1 MNAKILSII
10 GLLILAVGVWF
21 FYKEDVKVEP
31 AVPSAPQASYEVTE
45 IKAVQTNEQTGD
57 VEYTLTADSL
67 VKNTQGEDE
76 MVNAKMDWSPPDGEQ
91 FQLTASRAT
100 LDQAAGDMKLAEGFV
115 LTKKGTDAKPD
126 MVIKGTL
133 LTGNTKTYHV
143 QSDEPINVTQGE
155 DSFSAKGFSA
165 NIQKGEYEFNK
176 ISIQFNP
183 PERQDKPLF

>member
-1 MNAKILSII
+1 MNAKILSVI
-10 GLLILAVGVWF
+10 GLLVLAVGVWF

-31 AVPSAPQASYEVTE
+31 TLPAAPQASYEVTE

-67 VKNTQGEDE
+67 VKNALGEEE
-76 MVNAKMDWSPPDGEQ
+76 MVNAKMDWSPPDGEK
-91 FQLTASRAT
+91 FHLTAARAT
-100 LDQAAGDMKLAEGFV
+100 LDQTTGNMKFAEGFV
-115 LTKKGTDAKPD
+115 LTKKGVETKPD

-133 LTGNTKTYHV
+133 LTGNTKDHTIK
-143 QSDEPINVTQGE
+143 SDEAVNITQGE
-155 DSFSAKGFSA
+155 DNFTAQSFSA
-165 NIQKGEYEFNK
+165 NVQKGEYEFNK